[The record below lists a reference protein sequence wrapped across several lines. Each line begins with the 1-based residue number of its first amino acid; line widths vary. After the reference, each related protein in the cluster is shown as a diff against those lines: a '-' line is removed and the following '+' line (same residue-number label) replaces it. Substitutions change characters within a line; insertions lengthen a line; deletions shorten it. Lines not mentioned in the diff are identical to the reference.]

1 MPDQNDSKHA
11 EETELVFDEFYGY
24 IERNAAEFLE
34 AIYSS
39 TKAAEVL
46 ENLAEFYKKGDFYFP
61 FYGGFKR
68 HLRENLTLQYI
79 AALHVA
85 YEIPIPKAR
94 GMQASLH
101 GLRRASFL
109 VREEMKAGNS

>member
-1 MPDQNDSKHA
+1 MSDQSDVKSA
-11 EETELVFDEFYGY
+11 ETELVFDEFYGY

-46 ENLAEFYKKGDFYFP
+46 KNLGEFYKKGDFYFP
-61 FYGGFKR
+61 FFGGFNR
-68 HLRENLTLQYI
+68 HLRENLTLEYI

-85 YEIPIPKAR
+85 NDIPIPKKR
-94 GMQASLH
+94 ERLPYLSGIN
-101 GLRRASFL
+101 RASFL
-109 VREEMKAGNS
+109 VRKKMEEGNS

>member
-1 MPDQNDSKHA
+1 MSDQIDAKSA
-11 EETELVFDEFYGY
+11 ETELVFDEFHGY
-24 IERNAAEFLE
+24 IEQNAAEFLQ

-46 ENLAEFYKKGDFYFP
+46 KNLAEFYLKGDFYFT
-61 FYGGFKR
+61 FYGGFER
-68 HLRENLTLQYI
+68 HLRENLTLEYI

-85 YEIPIPKAR
+85 NEIPIPKTTER
-94 GMQASLH
+94 LRSLRE
-101 GLRRASFL
+101 LTRVSFL